1 MSKKAFQR
9 CWRQYAGEGDGY
21 EISDVDTLD
30 RDRLRSRLGKSDP
43 DADLDLDGTVS
54 TQDAAF
60 QMRNLGVRC
69 R

>member
-1 MSKKAFQR
+1 
-9 CWRQYAGEGDGY
+9 
-21 EISDVDTLD
+21 VDTLD